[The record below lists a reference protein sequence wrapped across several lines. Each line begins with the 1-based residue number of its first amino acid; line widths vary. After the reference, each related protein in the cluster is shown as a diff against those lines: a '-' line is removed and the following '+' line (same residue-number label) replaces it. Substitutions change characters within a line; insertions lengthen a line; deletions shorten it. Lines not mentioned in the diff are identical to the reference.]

1 MGSKAANTDY
11 LCEMKFSGS
20 KYSITADYEQILQNK
35 IDAFAMCKMHN
46 SMRSMQVILVT
57 TMGLA
62 PGIHAS
68 IINQTL
74 TRDDLF
80 T

>member
-1 MGSKAANTDY
+1 
-11 LCEMKFSGS
+11 MKFSGS

-35 IDAFAMCKMHN
+35 IDAFAVSKMHN
-46 SMRSMQVILVT
+46 SMRSMQVVLVT

-74 TRDDLF
+74 TLDDLF
-80 T
+80 A